1 MLQLVSLHVYDLSQ
15 GLARQWSTWILGT
28 QLEGIWHTGIVVYSK
43 EFFYGGGICV
53 ERPGQTPY
61 GSPAKIIH
69 LGETSKTL
77 EEFQTFLSTIRH
89 KYSFEKYDLLEN
101 NCNNFTNECALFLLN
116 KSIPE
121 DILHLPSI
129 ALGTPFG
136 QLLRPVIAD
145 LQQQFRQNF
154 GSSSVLTSRDSN
166 DSISFQRIPGN
177 GSPDHTEAFSGWKS
191 LEECLSAEYQN
202 PFLFEQFDEQ
212 KVVGKL
218 YELNPMVRNLS
229 KQGILELSLN
239 GDSSTLFPLLDKLRF
254 DILQDRNLAIEISQ
268 NYLSSILQ
276 KHCSSASPWSTT
288 LMSLRLLTNM
298 FRYDDIITEF
308 LVQTSHQDIVVKS
321 LCCSFVHPKPSVAE
335 TGCAALSNF
344 CRWLYHSKTE
354 LSEEILFQLGHD
366 FFSFITRDASCNY
379 GSQQR
384 THILLSI
391 AALCMYSE
399 SLLELARAMD
409 LSSSIFVRKSDHLP
423 VQISAISNKLV
434 EFLK

>member
-61 GSPAKIIH
+61 FASSFNSSWDTFWTTAT
-69 LGETSKTL
+69 TSYSRSSATVSSELWKFFCPTL
-77 EEFQTFLSTIRH
+77 
-89 KYSFEKYDLLEN
+89 
-101 NCNNFTNECALFLLN
+101 
-116 KSIPE
+116 
-121 DILHLPSI
+121 
-129 ALGTPFG
+129 
-136 QLLRPVIAD
+136 V
-145 LQQQFRQNF
+145 
-154 GSSSVLTSRDSN
+154 RDSN

-391 AALCMYSE
+391 AALCMY
-399 SLLELARAMD
+399 
-409 LSSSIFVRKSDHLP
+409 
-423 VQISAISNKLV
+423 N
-434 EFLK
+434 